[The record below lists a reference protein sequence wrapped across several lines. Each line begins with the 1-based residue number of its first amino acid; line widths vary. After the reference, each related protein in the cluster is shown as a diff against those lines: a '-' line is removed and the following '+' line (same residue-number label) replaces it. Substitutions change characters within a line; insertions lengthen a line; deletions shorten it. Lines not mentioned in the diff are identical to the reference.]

1 MKGHSVY
8 NFELLSSLDENGS
21 LWRRLHQPLPL
32 PLPLLLLL
40 MPFYS
45 QTNFFVQAAS
55 LTYFFWRTSFENL
68 KCKVHLDWW
77 LETFRSCSKLENQNF
92 CWKRWKVDDDINKHR
107 YKVLPELRYVG
118 IIEQLVFNLTG
129 LDSVVSV
136 HTNNNIL
143 KSCLVKSNPFEL
155 KTSHT
160 VILFPYGE
168 YSLAWLSVASLHF
181 PLSENCL
188 KQVSFLDS
196 RIQRHANRTA

>member
-1 MKGHSVY
+1 MAHCEEDFINHCHCHRRCCCCCWCHST
-8 NFELLSSLDENGS
+8 
-21 LWRRLHQPLPL
+21 HK
-32 PLPLLLLL
+32 
-40 MPFYS
+40 
-45 QTNFFVQAAS
+45 TIFFVQAAS

-77 LETFRSCSKLENQNF
+77 LETYRSCSKLENQNF

-160 VILFPYGE
+160 VILPPYGE
-168 YSLAWLSVASLHF
+168 YSLAWLSVASL
-181 PLSENCL
+181 
-188 KQVSFLDS
+188 
-196 RIQRHANRTA
+196 R

>member
-21 LWRRLHQPLPL
+21 LWRRLHQPVSLQLPP
-32 PLPLLLLL
+32 PLLLLLL

-92 CWKRWKVDDDINKHR
+92 CWKRWKVDDDINKQRH
-107 YKVLPELRYVG
+107 KVLSQLKLVG

-129 LDSVVSV
+129 LDSWIQYIQI
-136 HTNNNIL
+136 TTYYN
-143 KSCLVKSNPFEL
+143 LVWSNP
-155 KTSHT
+155 
-160 VILFPYGE
+160 ILLNWRPAIQWSFPPTA
-168 YSLAWLSVASLHF
+168 SILWLGYRLQVCVSNHSW
-181 PLSENCL
+181 CL
-188 KQVSFLDS
+188 K
-196 RIQRHANRTA
+196 IA